1 MEVVLLS
8 TKSTFELIMPA
19 LFPFHGRRFYADQFE
34 RLFRKPKASLVV
46 VQGRRRIGKSAFV
59 THCGQTYAQH
69 FLKFEGLGPREGG
82 GVVEQL
88 AAFAEQL
95 AAQTKLPRMTLESWP
110 QAFQLLAT
118 MLPTQGRVVLLFD
131 EISWMASGDKDFA
144 GHLKIAW
151 DNLFGTR
158 QNLVVVL
165 CGSVSSW
172 IEENVL
178 KNTGFVGRT
187 TWVFTLPPMPLP
199 ECVPFWRGKAARI
212 STLEKIKTL
221 AVTGGVPRYLEEI
234 DPGQTAEQNIHRLCF
249 DAGGLLFR
257 EFEDLFSSVFNRR
270 AERYREIC
278 KALCGPAKTLTELSN
293 DLKIGRGGILSE
305 ALAELE
311 SAGFITAD
319 LPFSP
324 LGGVEKR
331 IAKYRLSDNYTRF
344 YLRYVA
350 PEKRRIAGGLYRQRA
365 LETLPQW
372 DTIMGFQFENLVLT
386 NREPL
391 LRHIGLANTP
401 ILNAGPYFQGK
412 TLRTEGCQIDMLLRT
427 KKSLYVVEIK
437 LRDRILPTC
446 MADVQEKIRRL
457 KLPKG
462 TPCRSVLVYHGALD
476 ASIPDE
482 DYFDYLVP
490 FERLF
495 EA

>member
-1 MEVVLLS
+1 
-8 TKSTFELIMPA
+8 
-19 LFPFHGRRFYADQFE
+19 
-34 RLFRKPKASLVV
+34 
-46 VQGRRRIGKSAFV
+46 
-59 THCGQTYAQH
+59 
-69 FLKFEGLGPREGG
+69 
-82 GVVEQL
+82 
-88 AAFAEQL
+88 
-95 AAQTKLPRMTLESWP
+95 
-110 QAFQLLAT
+110 
-118 MLPTQGRVVLLFD
+118 
-131 EISWMASGDKDFA
+131 
-144 GHLKIAW
+144 
-151 DNLFGTR
+151 
-158 QNLVVVL
+158 
-165 CGSVSSW
+165 VSSW
-172 IEENVL
+172 IEENLL

-234 DPGQTAEQNIHRLCF
+234 DPAQTAEQNIHRLCF

-372 DTIMGFQFENLVLT
+372 DTIMGLQFENLVLT
-386 NREPL
+386 NRDPL

-462 TPCRSVLVYHGALD
+462 TPCRSVLVYHGELD
-476 ASIPDE
+476 ASVPDE